1 MAVRVEPGDLS
12 ASPPASASP
21 PRPSPAL
28 ALAALFLCAWAAIL
42 SARGGIEAREW
53 VPVLIAVAWTAAGTV
68 VSVLRPRE
76 RIGPIALTACVI
88 GAAAVMAA
96 AIGLAGSNERYERS
110 RGIDRQRMQWVGLG
124 IAVAMEIAI
133 VAFALHA
140 LLGWPPS
147 VITIS
152 ALGTLPVPVA
162 LALSSAKRIA
172 GSVGSL
178 LAHAISLAGLTGVVG
193 GVYFVI
199 VLGLGRAPHE

>member
-28 ALAALFLCAWAAIL
+28 ALAPAALFLCAWAAIL

-96 AIGLAGSNERYERS
+96 AIVDAHSAG
-110 RGIDRQRMQWVGLG
+110 
-124 IAVAMEIAI
+124 
-133 VAFALHA
+133 
-140 LLGWPPS
+140 
-147 VITIS
+147 
-152 ALGTLPVPVA
+152 
-162 LALSSAKRIA
+162 
-172 GSVGSL
+172 
-178 LAHAISLAGLTGVVG
+178 
-193 GVYFVI
+193 
-199 VLGLGRAPHE
+199 